1 MQIYEK
7 FEVHNILN
15 PKIWTRDNK
24 LLPEVESKILEIV
37 HEFKNNC
44 EVPLNIVDIH
54 LVGSNASYNYTD
66 GSDLDVH
73 IVTNFDT
80 VDISDEILQTVYNLV
95 KTKFNQDYDISI
107 HGVPIELYVENV
119 NSTTLSNGIYSVI
132 EDRWI
137 KFPHPIKSIPQFDLT
152 DKIKKLSDDAEF
164 AINSQ
169 KSENIE
175 NLINKLYII
184 RKNSLDTDGEYGEG
198 NQLFKEIRNLGILDK
213 LKKANK
219 ETRSKELTL
228 EKYLKEDYQNLSVA
242 KKVLKDSK
250 EEQNQGLQI
259 V

>member
-95 KTKFNQDYDISI
+95 KTKFNQDYDIS
-107 HGVPIELYVENV
+107 
-119 NSTTLSNGIYSVI
+119 
-132 EDRWI
+132 
-137 KFPHPIKSIPQFDLT
+137 
-152 DKIKKLSDDAEF
+152 
-164 AINSQ
+164 
-169 KSENIE
+169 
-175 NLINKLYII
+175 
-184 RKNSLDTDGEYGEG
+184 G
-198 NQLFKEIRNLGILDK
+198 N
-213 LKKANK
+213 
-219 ETRSKELTL
+219 
-228 EKYLKEDYQNLSVA
+228 
-242 KKVLKDSK
+242 
-250 EEQNQGLQI
+250 
-259 V
+259 